1 MSIVPSQ
8 EDEAQEVKSRVSTGV
23 PALDDLLDG
32 GFPGGKSY
40 LIAGEPGSGKTIFC
54 MLFALRSLMDRQRV
68 VYVPMD
74 EKPSE
79 VVENAASLGLDLRK
93 YVESAQLFMLSFGS
107 ASSQRDVDAAKVASD
122 LASYITRSGATRL
135 IIDPLGPLTGK
146 GSGEQAQ
153 AVIRALQNRLK
164 TTNLLTLNC
173 SSQNDGG
180 AEWKDYPVHGVVQ
193 IGFRRKQRSLVRT
206 ILVSKMRATP
216 LDLKEREFAIVN
228 ERGIV
233 IEETGPKPVV
243 SRPVAFKAPELSQ
256 PSPWDA

>member
-1 MSIVPSQ
+1 
-8 EDEAQEVKSRVSTGV
+8 
-23 PALDDLLDG
+23 
-32 GFPGGKSY
+32 
-40 LIAGEPGSGKTIFC
+40 
-54 MLFALRSLMDRQRV
+54 
-68 VYVPMD
+68 MD

-79 VVENAASLGLDLRK
+79 VVEKAASLGLDLRK
-93 YVESAQLFMLSFGS
+93 YVDCGQLFMLSFGS
-107 ASSQRDVDAAKVASD
+107 LSSQKEADAVKVASD

-135 IIDPLGPLTGK
+135 IIDPLGPLIAQ

-153 AVIRALQNRLK
+153 EVIRALQQRLK
-164 TTNLLTLNC
+164 TTNLITLNC
-173 SSQNDGG
+173 ASPSDGG

-193 IGFRRKQRSLVRT
+193 IGFRRKQRSLART

-233 IEETGPKPVV
+233 IEEIGPKPVV

-256 PSPWDA
+256 PSSWDA